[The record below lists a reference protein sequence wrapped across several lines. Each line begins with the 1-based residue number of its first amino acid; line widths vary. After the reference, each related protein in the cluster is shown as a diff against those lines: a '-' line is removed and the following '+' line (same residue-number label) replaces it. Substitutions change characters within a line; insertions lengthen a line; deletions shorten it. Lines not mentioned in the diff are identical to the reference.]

1 MPISY
6 SETSSVV
13 SSEPSPVPAVP
24 AWKPCN
30 GPAPRLAPLK
40 FSHLQRVS
48 TLESVESA
56 ASAPTPTPTGPPK
69 YTPPSLRRVM
79 TDGDVPYSSENTVQ
93 PKTLSTNQLSSE
105 ELFPAL
111 GAKPAPKAATAGSWT
126 QLRSRFGAPESKAE
140 QPTPP
145 ATPSSSNAFAALD
158 DEQQSVA
165 TAKSGSLNYG
175 VMIQGRIQK
184 DAEEK
189 ELEGIAETDD
199 PLEMSH
205 QQLQK
210 EGWGIL
216 NIPKDARVYLQQLLS
231 KQQPLIETLLDPEE
245 EYFRNEETWERLD
258 IVRQAMNEFTNPEG
272 FLKRVMKKSVH
283 LPPLELQSQLSPRP
297 EFLEPLAQVQAV
309 KPVRLPPIDSFK
321 EVLQRK
327 RETLAAAR
335 AAAAAAAATV
345 IIPIEIPAL

>member
-13 SSEPSPVPAVP
+13 SSEPSPVPAAPV
-24 AWKPCN
+24 WKACN
-30 GPAPRLAPLK
+30 GQAPRLAPLK

-48 TLESVESA
+48 TLESVDSA
-56 ASAPTPTPTGPPK
+56 ASAPTPAPSGPPK

-105 ELFPAL
+105 DLFPAL
-111 GAKPAPKAATAGSWT
+111 GAKPAPKGATAGSWT
-126 QLRSRFGAPESKAE
+126 QLRSRFGAPESKVE

-145 ATPSSSNAFAALD
+145 ATPASSNAFAALD

-165 TAKSGSLNYG
+165 TAKSGSFNYG
-175 VMIQGRIQK
+175 AMIQGRIQK
-184 DAEEK
+184 DIEEK
-189 ELEGIAETDD
+189 QLEEIEETDD
-199 PLEMSH
+199 PLEMNE

-210 EGWGIL
+210 EGWAVL
-216 NIPKDARVYLQQLLS
+216 SIPKDARAYLQQLLS
-231 KQQPLIETLLDPEE
+231 KQQPLIETLLDPED

-258 IVRQAMNEFTNPEG
+258 LVREAMNEYTNPER
-272 FLKRVMKKSVH
+272 FLKRIMKKSVH
-283 LPPLELQSQLSPRP
+283 LPSIELQQPLIPRP
-297 EFLEPLAQVQAV
+297 EFLEPIALAQAA

-327 RETLAAAR
+327 RESLAAAR
-335 AAAAAAAATV
+335 LAAQ
-345 IIPIEIPAL
+345 IPIEIPAL

>member
-13 SSEPSPVPAVP
+13 SSEPSPVPAAPV
-24 AWKPCN
+24 WKACN

-48 TLESVESA
+48 TLESVDSA
-56 ASAPTPTPTGPPK
+56 ASAPTPTGPPK

-79 TDGDVPYSSENTVQ
+79 TDGDVAYSSENTVQ
-93 PKTLSTNQLSSE
+93 PKTLSTNQLSSDD
-105 ELFPAL
+105 LFPAL
-111 GAKPAPKAATAGSWT
+111 GAKPAPKAGTAGSWT
-126 QLRSRFGAPESKAE
+126 QLRTRFTAAPESKVE

-145 ATPSSSNAFAALD
+145 ATPASSNAFAALAD
-158 DEQQSVA
+158 DPTENR

-175 VMIQGRIQK
+175 AMIQGRIQK

-210 EGWGIL
+210 EGWAVL
-216 NIPKDARVYLQQLLS
+216 NIPKDARAYLQQLLS

-245 EYFRNEETWERLD
+245 EYFRSEETWDRLD
-258 IVRQAMNEFTNPEG
+258 IVRQAMNEYTSPEG

-283 LPPLELQSQLSPRP
+283 LPPIELQGQSTPRP
-297 EFLEPLAQVQAV
+297 EFLEPLTQVA

-327 RETLAAAR
+327 RDTLAAAR
-335 AAAAAAAATV
+335 AAAAT
-345 IIPIEIPAL
+345 PIEIPAL